1 MAAAVAE
8 PRVAEAP
15 SSLLLV
21 VGGECGCPGLLAYVV
36 EELERGQAG
45 MGSRDG
51 ERRGEGWGGRA
62 RSGGWGRGLEG
73 GAAGFGWRCGSG
85 GDS

>member
-1 MAAAVAE
+1 MAAAAAV

-21 VGGECGCPGLLAYVV
+21 VGGECGCPGLLAYVL

-45 MGSRDG
+45 AG
-51 ERRGEGWGGRA
+51 ERDRE
-62 RSGGWGRGLEG
+62 
-73 GAAGFGWRCGSG
+73 
-85 GDS
+85 